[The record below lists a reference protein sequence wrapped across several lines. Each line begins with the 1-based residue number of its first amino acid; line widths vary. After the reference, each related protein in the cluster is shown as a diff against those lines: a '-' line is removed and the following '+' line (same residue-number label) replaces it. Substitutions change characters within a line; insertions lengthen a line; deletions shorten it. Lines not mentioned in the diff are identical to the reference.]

1 MPSDLLGLMLNEAVL
16 SENRVGSVVHVL
28 ATSRSPGHASS
39 LAPPTGVA
47 SPSAFD
53 LAAAKIKVAKAME
66 ETAPGQFKRFFQSPL
81 CDSLATLCTLY
92 FVARFEHDTLT
103 QVGSQ

>member
-1 MPSDLLGLMLNEAVL
+1 MPSDLLGLMPSEAVL
-16 SENRVGSVVHVL
+16 SENKVGCMVHVW
-28 ATSRSPGHASS
+28 ATSSLLCHATS
-39 LAPPTGVA
+39 LAPPAGVA

>member
-1 MPSDLLGLMLNEAVL
+1 M
-16 SENRVGSVVHVL
+16 
-28 ATSRSPGHASS
+28 
-39 LAPPTGVA
+39 
-47 SPSAFD
+47 
-53 LAAAKIKVAKAME
+53 AAAKIKVAKAME